1 MDDIGT
7 RCWSEFIA
15 GKDHAVRAQRSQ
27 WPDFAQKIYLS
38 QDNAIDSSC
47 DEASL
52 KVGHMIDFIAK
63 KIPVE
68 RGIILIRSCEK
79 VAPKLVTSESSMSSF
94 LSLSAFEILAQHV

>member
-15 GKDHAVRAQRSQ
+15 GKDPAVRAQRSQ
-27 WPDFAQKIYLS
+27 WPDFALTINKS
-38 QDNAIDSSC
+38 EDNASDSSC

-52 KVGHMIDFIAK
+52 KVGHMIDFFAK

-68 RGIILIRSCEK
+68 RHHS
-79 VAPKLVTSESSMSSF
+79 
-94 LSLSAFEILAQHV
+94 H